1 MENIMPRSY
10 KSDLSKI
17 FFYLFFI
24 VSFFA
29 FGEIVRAQQEPKI
42 LASLDFDPKANGFS
56 FPNYKN
62 VGESWKDDIA
72 ADDLIRMFGASAVC
86 KNRSARN
93 CVLEAA
99 AREWIEHKLKAM
111 NIGHCEGIGVA
122 SLRMNMAMPFKKRAL
137 PANFQDGAKLPIN
150 LRLQQTLE
158 NYIAYYWITQT
169 FQEIRDQTKATAK
182 IGPVGIVKML
192 IDSMT
197 KKNDT
202 FLLGMFKYEQ
212 GRPFD
217 GHAVTPFA
225 VEDIGNQYKIHAY
238 DNNLPNET
246 RYVYVNKNGTQQW
259 TYSSAFNKSS
269 KPDYVGDKNTY
280 SLQLTATSWR
290 DGKCFDPSFAEDT
303 NTATGCG
310 IETAG
315 INQPFFTKT
324 SFQPASSV
332 QDADGEDAEFFLTGE
347 GEMLVID
354 GDGNRLGFDSKT
366 NRFYD
371 EITDG
376 EAHLL
381 IGGLGID
388 LPQYFIPYEDTGE
401 PYTIVFSGKNLDR
414 ESYLDFVFSAPGFT
428 VGFDEIRLDPN
439 ETLTATISHDGQE
452 ISFTA
457 SADGETP
464 DVFYSFDPEDDSD
477 ASYLTEIEGVELNA
491 GKSLF
496 YDFDFENGKFFFS
509 DDDQNED
516 SYDIELIRINAD
528 GTEQVYEQNDLEIGK
543 SDKYEMDFGKWDGEG
558 TMCFKDDEDNNGFD
572 DEECSEQEN
581 ELTDEDEN

>member
-158 NYIAYYWITQT
+158 NYIAYYWTTQT